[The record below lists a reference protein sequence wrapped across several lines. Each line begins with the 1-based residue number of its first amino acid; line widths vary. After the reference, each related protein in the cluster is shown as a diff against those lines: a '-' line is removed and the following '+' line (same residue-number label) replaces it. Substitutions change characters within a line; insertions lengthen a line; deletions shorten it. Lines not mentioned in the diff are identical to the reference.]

1 MPAVSLSRVAERLW
15 RLVGLQECLVRRI
28 CVFCG
33 SKAGED
39 PEYAEVAGMLGRVL
53 ADRGVGLVYGGG
65 GIGLMGVVADSV
77 LESGGEVIGVIPEGL
92 AVREVIH
99 QGVTDMRVV
108 PDMHSRKAQM
118 HELSD
123 GYIAMPGGVG
133 TFEELFEVL
142 AWRQLRLHA
151 KPIGV
156 LDVRDFF
163 GPFVATIERSVSEG
177 FLSSDCRRSMF
188 VRETDPARLL
198 ELLLQ
203 LTEAD

>member
-1 MPAVSLSRVAERLW
+1 MPAVAFSRVAERLW
-15 RLVGLQECLVRRI
+15 RLVVLQECLVRRI

-33 SKAGED
+33 SKAGGD

-92 AVREVIH
+92 AVREVMH

-108 PDMHSRKAQM
+108 PDMHCRKAQM

-151 KPIGV
+151 NPIGV

-163 GPFVATIERSVSEG
+163 GPFMATIERSVSEG
-177 FLSSDCRRSMF
+177 FLSDGCRRSMF

-198 ELLLQ
+198 ESLLQ
-203 LTEAD
+203 LIEAD

>member
-1 MPAVSLSRVAERLW
+1 
-15 RLVGLQECLVRRI
+15 VGSQECPVRRI

-39 PEYAEVAGMLGRVL
+39 PEYAQVAGMLGRVL
-53 ADRGVGLVYGGG
+53 ADRGIGLVYGGG

-92 AVREVIH
+92 AVREVMH

-108 PDMHSRKAQM
+108 PDMHRRKAQM

-123 GYIAMPGGVG
+123 AYIAMPGGVG

-177 FLSSDCRRSMF
+177 FLSGGCRRSLF

-198 ELLLQ
+198 DSLLQ
-203 LTEAD
+203 LIEAD

>member
-1 MPAVSLSRVAERLW
+1 M
-15 RLVGLQECLVRRI
+15 RRI

-33 SKAGED
+33 SKSGAD
-39 PEYAEVAGMLGRVL
+39 PEYVEVAGMLGRVL
-53 ADRGVGLVYGGG
+53 ADRGIGLVYGGG

-77 LESGGEVIGVIPEGL
+77 LESGGEVIGVIPEAL
-92 AVREVIH
+92 AVREVMH

-108 PDMHSRKAQM
+108 PDMHCRKAQM

-123 GYIAMPGGVG
+123 AYIAMPGGVG

-177 FLSSDCRRSMF
+177 FLSSGCRRSMF

-198 ELLLQ
+198 GSLLQ
-203 LTEAD
+203 LIEAD